1 MSYHTKLYDY
11 DLPPS
16 SINQNPYRHP
26 EESSL
31 LIAES
36 KKIIKFENFESI
48 IDQPSLFIFNNSKVR
63 NVRIVTN
70 KISGGSIEVFIL
82 NIIDEFSAKCLLKSS
97 DKKIIGKKYN
107 TKNFNFKIS
116 DIYEGSY
123 LLNFDISIEKL
134 IDEYGL
140 IPLPPYIK
148 DDQSKYKYYNNVYA
162 SGGFSV
168 ASPTAGLH
176 FTNDLLN
183 KLNIKNDIIFIN
195 LDVNIGTFK
204 PMQVEKLDD
213 HKIHSE
219 NYSINKTDFKKIEQ
233 AKNKN
238 KPIYTIG
245 TTSLR
250 AVETAFLNNSLYGET
265 DYFIKP
271 DTQIHI
277 SDYLLTNFHAPMSS
291 LLSIVHNVYGDNWH
305 DIYDYA
311 IESGLKFLSFGDAV
325 LFKIDE

>member
-11 DLPPS
+11 DLPLS

-36 KKIIKFENFESI
+36 KKIIKFDNFDSI
-48 IDQPSLFIFNNSKVR
+48 ISQPSLFIFNSSKVR
-63 NVRIVTN
+63 
-70 KISGGSIEVFIL
+70 
-82 NIIDEFSAKCLLKSS
+82 IDEFNARCLLRSS
-97 DKKIIGKKYN
+97 DKKLIGKKYN
-107 TKNFNFKIS
+107 TKNFNFEIC
-116 DIYEGSY
+116 DIYDGSY

-134 IDEYGL
+134 IDEDGL

-176 FTNDLLN
+176 FTKDLLN
-183 KLNIKNDIIFIN
+183 KLNIKNEIIFIN

-219 NYSINKTDFKKIEQ
+219 NYSIKKADFKKIEQ

-250 AVETAFLNNSLYGET
+250 AVETAFLNNSLSGVT

-271 DTQIHI
+271 DTEIRI

-291 LLSIVHNVYGDNWH
+291 LLSIVHNVYGDNWNH
-305 DIYDYA
+305 LYDYA